1 MDVDQR
7 PAKSI
12 GWESRKIYPRSKM
25 HWHSIRCEGRPRQR
39 SSAGTS
45 TCGVGRHVVPGQEPK
60 SLSIFPALP
69 FFLRLSI
76 TAQIFFWKNM
86 SASAAMRVG
95 HARAPLVMFHNIPV
109 DDNEVAEAAVF
120 F

>member
-1 MDVDQR
+1 
-7 PAKSI
+7 
-12 GWESRKIYPRSKM
+12 
-25 HWHSIRCEGRPRQR
+25 
-39 SSAGTS
+39 
-45 TCGVGRHVVPGQEPK
+45 
-60 SLSIFPALP
+60 
-69 FFLRLSI
+69 
-76 TAQIFFWKNM
+76 M